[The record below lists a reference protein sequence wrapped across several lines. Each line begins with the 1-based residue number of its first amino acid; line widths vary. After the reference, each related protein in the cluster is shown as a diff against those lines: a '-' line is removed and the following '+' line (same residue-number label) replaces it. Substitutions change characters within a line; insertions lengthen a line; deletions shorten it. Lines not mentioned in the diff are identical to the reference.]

1 MSGVTAVVLTRDR
14 RELLLECVH
23 GLLGGTRAPEEIL
36 VVDNAGSDGGGEAA
50 AELPRVHVM
59 RLERNAG
66 SAGGFAAG
74 LTTAASGGAEW
85 IWLFDD
91 DAEPEP
97 DALARLLE
105 APAAADPETAALCS
119 AVIGPDGDVDVLH
132 RGFVGRL
139 IRALPAEAYQ
149 ARTAPRVGYSSFT
162 GLLVRGDVARA
173 IAPPRADFFIWGD
186 DVEYTLRVAE
196 RGAIVL
202 VPESRVLH
210 KALMG
215 GVATRRSRFWN
226 RVFGTS
232 YPSAPLEGFWKNL
245 HLVRN
250 FTWIRYHHGRSGPGT
265 VPFVV
270 AAYSVKSLLYDHR
283 PLRRI
288 PWIARAALRGR
299 RGDPLG
305 LTPERWHEICR
316 GE

>member
-1 MSGVTAVVLTRDR
+1 MSTVTAVVLTRDR
-14 RELLLECVH
+14 RELLLECVR
-23 GLLGGTRAPEEIL
+23 GLIGGTCAPDEIL

-50 AELPRVHVM
+50 AVLPGVRVL
-59 RLERNAG
+59 RLDRNVG
-66 SAGGFAAG
+66 SAGGFSAGVAEAAAG
-74 LTTAASGGAEW
+74 GGDW

-97 DALARLLE
+97 EALERLLA
-105 APAAADPETAALCS
+105 APAAGDPGTAALCS
-119 AVIGPDGDVDVLH
+119 AVLGPDGEVDVLH

-139 IRALPAEAYQ
+139 IRALPAEAYR
-149 ARTAPRVGYSSFT
+149 AGTAPRVGYSSFT

-173 IAPPRADFFIWGD
+173 IDPPRADFFIWGD

-202 VPESRVLH
+202 VPESRVVH

-215 GVATRRSRFWN
+215 GVPTRRSRFWN

-232 YPSAPLEGFWKNL
+232 YPSAPLEEFWKNL

-250 FTWIRYHHGRSGPGT
+250 FTWIRYHHGRAGPGT
-265 VPFVV
+265 LAFVV
-270 AAYSVKSLLYDHR
+270 AAYSVKSLLYDER

-288 PWIARAALRGR
+288 PWIVRAALRGR
-299 RGDPLG
+299 RGEPLG
-305 LTPERWHEICR
+305 LTPERWRAIA
-316 GE
+316 GGG